1 MMRGYLLGWRECESF
16 PKPPRTFDSGTNATA
31 FPRMIIVSAFFLN
44 IGHPGIVKELGAVK
58 ASGGEEKEEA

>member
-1 MMRGYLLGWRECESF
+1 MSPYPFLLNHTTQVLTRMLSH
-16 PKPPRTFDSGTNATA
+16 
-31 FPRMIIVSAFFLN
+31 RMIIVSAFFLN